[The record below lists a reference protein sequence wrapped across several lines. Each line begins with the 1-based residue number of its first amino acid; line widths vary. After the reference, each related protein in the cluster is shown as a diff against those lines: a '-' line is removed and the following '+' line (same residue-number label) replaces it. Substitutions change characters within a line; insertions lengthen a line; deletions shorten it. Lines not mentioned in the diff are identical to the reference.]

1 MSLTESTIL
10 FGFHSV
16 WMSFLVFCRVV
27 ITILAFCTCQCD
39 LCAHDFHLHLYYRS
53 SHLPLRYLFLRIKK
67 RPKLFHSPDY
77 YTIQMSIRQGFLGLF
92 SALVYFK
99 NIQKFLFVCSVIVC
113 DFLYGIHMQFFA
125 IVPIISLKY
134 VSAYKKI
141 FTNRRTLIMMDIEGR
156 QLRNS

>member
-1 MSLTESTIL
+1 M
-10 FGFHSV
+10 
-16 WMSFLVFCRVV
+16 
-27 ITILAFCTCQCD
+27 
-39 LCAHDFHLHLYYRS
+39 
-53 SHLPLRYLFLRIKK
+53 PLRYLILSIKK

-77 YTIQMSIRQGFLGLF
+77 YTIQMWIRQGFLGLF

-99 NIQKFLFVCSVIVC
+99 NIQKFLFVCWVIVC

-134 VSAYKKI
+134 VSAYKNI

-156 QLRNS
+156 QLRNSWKTKLNCEKLTKDMKDIGEPPALRRQIQR